1 MSSQKTPENASSD
14 QDFYADYPDEND
26 REPSRSMPAPTP
38 PAPPPDDI
46 DEQLAAI
53 ADFFDG
59 LTTGVS
65 VMVSR
70 LEPEWCSG
78 YLEEREIIEGQ
89 EPIDINYLIKSWGG
103 KRLRCRVRSKRGGNR
118 GQWLRSIDIPLQT
131 WEPLR
136 RGVRIYPRDTT
147 IDEDETWTTRKPSSS
162 QQEKT
167 RFGELGEM
175 MALMASMRQSELAT
189 LQALGLGGRPSHAG
203 NNSDRSVS
211 TAIELAKTFAQLQQ
225 RPTNDEEA
233 GLELF
238 GKALDLLKPTPASST
253 PAIVS
258 RSQQAPSLSDA
269 LSRLPPEKAVAT
281 LQEAMAKMTP
291 DRQQSA
297 MSSLLRALEGAGMIE
312 DDDTDTE
319 TEPAGDIDTD

>member
-1 MSSQKTPENASSD
+1 MNRQKTPENATGD

-26 REPSRSMPAPTP
+26 HEPPRSMPVSSP
-38 PAPPPDDI
+38 PPPSPPDDI

-70 LEPEWCSG
+70 LEPEWCAG
-78 YLEEREIIEGQ
+78 YLEEREIIEGA

-136 RGVRIYPRDTT
+136 RGVRIYPRETV
-147 IDEDETWTTRKPSSS
+147 DEDENWTTQKPEKRK
-162 QQEKT
+162 T
-167 RFGELGEM
+167 GLGELGELM
-175 MALMASMRQSELAT
+175 TLMATMRQSELAT
-189 LQALGLGGRPSHAG
+189 LQALGLGRPSHAG
-203 NNSDRSVS
+203 NNGDRSVS

-225 RPTNDEEA
+225 RPANDEEA

-238 GKALDLLKPTPASST
+238 GKALELLKPTPASST

-258 RSQQAPSLSDA
+258 RSQQAPSLADA
-269 LSRLPPEKAVAT
+269 LSQLPPDQAVAT
-281 LQEAMAKMTP
+281 LQDAMAKMP
-291 DRQQSA
+291 PERQRSA
-297 MSSLLRALEGAGMIE
+297 MTALLRALSDTGMLDIDE
-312 DDDTDTE
+312 DTDADTDTE
-319 TEPAGDIDTD
+319 D

>member
-1 MSSQKTPENASSD
+1 MPVSSP
-14 QDFYADYPDEND
+14 PP
-26 REPSRSMPAPTP
+26 PS
-38 PAPPPDDI
+38 PPDDI

-70 LEPEWCSG
+70 LEPEWCAG
-78 YLEEREIIEGQ
+78 YLEEREIIEGA

-136 RGVRIYPRDTT
+136 RGVRIYPRETV
-147 IDEDETWTTRKPSSS
+147 DEDENWTTQKPEKRK
-162 QQEKT
+162 T
-167 RFGELGEM
+167 GLGELGELM
-175 MALMASMRQSELAT
+175 TLMATMRQSELAT
-189 LQALGLGGRPSHAG
+189 LQALGLGRPSHAG
-203 NNSDRSVS
+203 NNGDRSVS

-225 RPTNDEEA
+225 RPANDEEA

-238 GKALDLLKPTPASST
+238 GKALELLKPTPASST

-258 RSQQAPSLSDA
+258 RSQQAPSLADA
-269 LSRLPPEKAVAT
+269 LSQLPPDQAVAT
-281 LQEAMAKMTP
+281 LQDAMAKMP
-291 DRQQSA
+291 PERQRSA
-297 MSSLLRALEGAGMIE
+297 MTALLRALSDTGMLDIDE
-312 DDDTDTE
+312 DTDADTDTE
-319 TEPAGDIDTD
+319 D

>member
-1 MSSQKTPENASSD
+1 MSSQKTPENASSN

-26 REPSRSMPAPTP
+26 REPSRAMPAPAP
-38 PAPPPDDI
+38 PAPPPGDI
-46 DEQLAAI
+46 DEKLAEI

-65 VMVSR
+65 VMISR

-78 YLEEREIIEGQ
+78 YLEEREIIEGA

-136 RGVRIYPRDTT
+136 RGVRIYPRET
-147 IDEDETWTTRKPSSS
+147 IDEDETWTTRKP
-162 QQEKT
+162 QPKKNGLGDI
-167 RFGELGEM
+167 GELM
-175 MALMASMRQSELAT
+175 TLMSTMRQNELAT
-189 LQALGLGGRPSHAG
+189 LQALGLGRQERNG
-203 NNSDRSVS
+203 NGDSSLS
-211 TAIELAKTFAQLQQ
+211 TAIELAKTFAQLQ
-225 RPTNDEEA
+225 RPANNEEE
-233 GLELF
+233 GLGLF
-238 GKALDLLKPTPASST
+238 NKALELLKPSPESST

-258 RSQQAPSLSDA
+258 RQQPVSLSDA

>member
-1 MSSQKTPENASSD
+1 MSSQKTPENASSN

-26 REPSRSMPAPTP
+26 QPSIAMPAPAP
-38 PAPPPDDI
+38 PPPDDI
-46 DEQLAAI
+46 DEKLAEI

-65 VMVSR
+65 VMISR

-78 YLEEREIIEGQ
+78 YLEEKEIIEGS

-136 RGVRIYPRDTT
+136 RGVRIYPRET
-147 IDEDETWTTRKPSSS
+147 IDEDETWTTRKPS
-162 QQEKT
+162 QQKKT
-167 RFGELGEM
+167 GLGELGEM
-175 MALMASMRQSELAT
+175 MTLMATMRQSELAT
-189 LQALGLGGRPSHAG
+189 LQALGLGRVERNG
-203 NNSDRSVS
+203 NGDSSVS
-211 TAIELAKTFAQLQQ
+211 TAIELAKTFAQLQ
-225 RPTNDEEA
+225 RPQSGDVD
-233 GLELF
+233 GGMELF
-238 GKALDLLKPTPASST
+238 GKALDLLKPSPSSPS

-258 RSQQAPSLSDA
+258 RQQPVSLSDA
-269 LSRLPPEKAVAT
+269 LSRLPPKQAIAT
-281 LQEAMAKMTP
+281 LQEAMSKMTP

-297 MSSLLRALEGAGMIE
+297 MSSLLHALEGAGMIE